1 MNYMP
6 DTLHP
11 TLILIRGL
19 PGSGKS
25 YLSAALQQVLGPER
39 VVMLDP
45 DAIDYESV
53 TYKAHVE
60 AQTAEGVDPKLHAYR
75 FLREQA
81 YQGIRDHKVI
91 VWNQPFTNL
100 EIFQKMVDRLQ
111 THAAEN
117 GTSLP
122 MLVVEVAADP
132 TTAQARVE
140 ARKQAGGHG
149 PSENT
154 FARFTREYTT
164 AAPLGYDTVSVS
176 GEADISGSV
185 ATILTALDEL
195 ETEQ

>member
-1 MNYMP
+1 MT
-6 DTLHP
+6 DSSHP

-25 YLSAALQQVLGPER
+25 YVAAALQQAIGSER

-45 DAIDYESV
+45 DATDYKSAA
-53 TYKAHVE
+53 YKAHVE
-60 AQTAEGVDPKLHAYR
+60 AQTAEGVEPKLHAYR

-81 YQGIRDHKVI
+81 YQGIRDHKVVI
-91 VWNQPFTNL
+91 WNQPFTNL

-132 TTAQARVE
+132 ATAQARVE
-140 ARKQAGGHG
+140 TRKQAGGHG

-164 AAPLGYDTVSVS
+164 AAPLGYTTLSVD
-176 GEADISGSV
+176 GKADVATSV
-185 ATILTALDEL
+185 AAVQNAL
-195 ETEQ
+195 EQIDAQQTD

>member
-1 MNYMP
+1 MDYSQLN
-6 DTLHP
+6 HP
-11 TLILIRGL
+11 ILVLVRGL

-25 YLSAALQQVLGPER
+25 YLADALQQAIGADA

-45 DAIDYESV
+45 DATDYDSQA
-53 TYKAHVE
+53 YKDHVA

-91 VWNQPFTNL
+91 IWNQPFTNL

-117 GTSLP
+117 NTSLP

-132 TTAQARVE
+132 AIAKERVE
-140 ARKQAGGHG
+140 ARKHDGGHG
-149 PSENT
+149 PSEAT
-154 FARFTREYTT
+154 FARFAREYAT
-164 AAPLGYDTVSVS
+164 ASPLGYTTLSVN
-176 GEADISGSV
+176 GQADVAASV
-185 ATILTALDEL
+185 ASIIDALNKL
-195 ETEQ
+195 V